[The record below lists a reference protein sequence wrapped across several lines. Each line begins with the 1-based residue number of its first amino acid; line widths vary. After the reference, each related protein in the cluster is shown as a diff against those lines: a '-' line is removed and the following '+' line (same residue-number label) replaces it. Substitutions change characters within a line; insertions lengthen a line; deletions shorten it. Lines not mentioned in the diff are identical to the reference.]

1 MIAGFGLLGMQAYG
15 ETAYWKYHRKDRDEQ
30 FERVSCQIQLTKN
43 IQERAERKKQE
54 LYKEELKN
62 EELESEVKDDQFK
75 AKDEEEAMK
84 RKTLFQSREEYR
96 QKRMKK
102 IMEAKEKPESPTFE
116 EV

>member
-1 MIAGFGLLGMQAYG
+1 MEA
-15 ETAYWKYHRKDRDEQ
+15 
-30 FERVSCQIQLTKN
+30 
-43 IQERAERKKQE
+43 
-54 LYKEELKN
+54 
-62 EELESEVKDDQFK
+62 EVKDDQFK

-116 EV
+116 EVQAKPGYQDIKKRPMILKDEKLRASASKDDYI

>member
-1 MIAGFGLLGMQAYG
+1 MEA
-15 ETAYWKYHRKDRDEQ
+15 
-30 FERVSCQIQLTKN
+30 
-43 IQERAERKKQE
+43 
-54 LYKEELKN
+54 
-62 EELESEVKDDQFK
+62 EVKDDQFK